1 VKPLERAAVAATTLE
16 DAVASEASTAATVVS
31 RSGVTAPLGFIATG
45 VSAGLKA
52 SGKLDLGLLVSEV
65 PAAAGG
71 LFTTNAFAAAPV
83 ALSKARLP
91 SADARAVVVNSG
103 QANAGTGSDGLKD
116 AEAMASTTAL
126 ALGLDPSDVLVCSTG
141 VIGPRVPVWKVASG
155 VALASKRLSR
165 EGGAA
170 FAAAI
175 RTTDRVSKEAAVEG
189 RGFVVGGCAKGAGM
203 IAPDLATLLVFLTT
217 DAAVERAMV
226 HRALADGAAP
236 VWNALTVDGC
246 SSTNDTVLLMANG
259 ASGVSPSLPQL
270 TDAVHAAS
278 EDLARQV
285 VADAEG
291 AQTSLVVQVDG
302 AGSEG
307 DARTVGRAVAGSM
320 LVKTAVFGKDPNPG
334 RILQAIG
341 ASGVPFDP
349 GSVESTLG
357 GVRVIEAGRI
367 PPGFD
372 PEACVDAMKDREV
385 VIRIALGRG
394 PGSATAF
401 GCDLGYE
408 YIRIN
413 GEYTT

>member
-1 VKPLERAAVAATTLE
+1 VTTSPDE
-16 DAVASEASTAATVVS
+16 SSVVS
-31 RSGVTAPLGFIATG
+31 RVGVTAPQGFVAAG
-45 VSAGLKA
+45 VSAGFKA

-65 PAAAGG
+65 PASAGG

-83 ALSKARLP
+83 VLTRKRLVTGK
-91 SADARAVVVNSG
+91 ARAVVVNSG
-103 QANAGTGSDGLKD
+103 QANAGTGQEGLDD
-116 AEAMASTTAL
+116 AEAMAATTAV
-126 ALGLDPSDVLVCSTG
+126 ALGLAPSEVLVCSTG
-141 VIGPRVPVWKVASG
+141 VIGPRIHLHKVASG
-155 VALASKRLSR
+155 VAAGAKQLSP
-165 EGGAA
+165 GGGRA
-170 FAAAI
+170 FATAI
-175 RTTDRVSKEAAVEG
+175 RTTDSVTKEAAVEAG
-189 RGFVVGGCAKGAGM
+189 GFVLGGCAKGAGM
-203 IAPDLATLLVFLTT
+203 IAPDLATLLVFLST
-217 DAAVERAMV
+217 DATAGPWTVQQ
-226 HRALADGAAP
+226 ALLAGAAP
-236 VWNALTVDGC
+236 VWNSVTVDGC

-259 ASGVSPSLPQL
+259 ASGVDASLPAL
-270 TDAVHAAS
+270 TEAVHVVC

-302 AGSEG
+302 AES
-307 DARTVGRAVAGSM
+307 DQYARRVGRAVAGSM

-349 GSVESTLG
+349 DAVSSTLG

-367 PPGFD
+367 PAGFD
-372 PEACVDAMKDREV
+372 PDACAQAMKEREV
-385 VIRIALGRG
+385 VIRIELGRG

-408 YIRIN
+408 YVRIN